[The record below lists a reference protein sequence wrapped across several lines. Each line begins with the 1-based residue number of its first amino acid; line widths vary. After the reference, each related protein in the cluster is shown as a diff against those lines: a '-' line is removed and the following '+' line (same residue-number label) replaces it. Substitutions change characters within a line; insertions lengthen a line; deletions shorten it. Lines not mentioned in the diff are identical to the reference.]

1 MKSHT
6 EYLYFK
12 TEKRQEFL
20 NITNEV
26 EKVIKKSGIKEGLVL
41 INPMHI
47 TAAVYVNDA
56 ESGLIQDFQ
65 EYFYHPPTA
74 PPSNP
79 APFNHQWNRVTIL
92 IMNLNSLFNFYTD
105 KKL

>member
-1 MKSHT
+1 MPVKKCHNVL
-6 EYLYFK
+6 ENKYFQTIILK
-12 TEKRQEFL
+12 NFDFQVVVAGFFH
-20 NITNEV
+20 N
-26 EKVIKKSGIKEGLVL
+26 
-41 INPMHI
+41 H
-47 TAAVYVNDA
+47 
-56 ESGLIQDFQ
+56 LIQDFQ